1 MNHTLDQIRS
11 ANALQAV
18 TDGNQTFIGKNR
30 GDIVKKLP
38 QLIMT
43 NGLLQVLAFAKKE
56 GDTSG
61 YGKAMMAVA
70 THLADPRVRVLTSR
84 PDNLEDLA
92 KIISNADARILRLA
106 TAEALA
112 YLNYLKRYAS

>member
-11 ANALQAV
+11 QHALAAV
-18 TDGNQTFIGKNR
+18 TDGNQTFIGKNK

-43 NGLLQVLAFAKKE
+43 NGLLQVLAFARKE

-61 YGKAMMAVA
+61 YGKAMLAVA
-70 THLADPRVRVLTSR
+70 AHLAQPRVAILLQQPRTIEAFIQALQS
-84 PDNLEDLA
+84 
-92 KIISNADARILRLA
+92 ADARTLRLA
-106 TAEALA
+106 TAETLA